1 MISRISWLVCIFIFL
16 FAISS
21 EAQKKKKKT
30 AVSNPSTTQPAAPQD
45 GSGYGGG
52 GGSGYGGGS
61 SYGGGSG
68 YGGGNSS
75 GYGSSNNNQPQ
86 PTNQPRANIPYEV
99 VKSSGNAALDSVKP
113 SQRTDASIERS
124 LIKDRQPLAF
134 EHIRED
140 DAIYRHKVWREI
152 DTREK
157 MNLAFRYANNE
168 DNGNQRFISILIKAI
183 KNREFTA
190 FDAVDDRFTTPM
202 TPDQVLT
209 AFSGGLDTVPVT
221 DMNGDVVKYKVMNK
235 EIDPDSIYRFKIKEE
250 WVFDKESSRMFVRI
264 LGIAPMKRL
273 TRSDGQDIDPN
284 NPEYLPLFWVYY
296 PDCRGFFAKYDAYN
310 GKNYGGR
317 MTWEELFE
325 NRMFSS
331 YITKTSIDNPFDR
344 AFKSYIKEPIY
355 RLLEGDNVK
364 EKIFNYEQDLWS
376 H

>member
-1 MISRISWLVCIFIFL
+1 MIRKISWLACMFIFL
-16 FAISS
+16 LSLNT
-21 EAQKKKKKT
+21 EAQKKKKT
-30 AVSNPSTTQPAAPQD
+30 ASSKPKNTQATGSATQDPS
-45 GSGYGGG
+45 SGYGGG
-52 GGSGYGGGS
+52 YGGGS
-61 SYGGGSG
+61 GGYGGNSGYGGGSG
-68 YGGGNSS
+68 YGATNS
-75 GYGSSNNNQPQ
+75 NQPQ
-86 PTNQPRANIPYEV
+86 TTNQPKPNIPYEV

-113 SQRTDASIERS
+113 SQRNDASIERS

-140 DAIYRHKVWREI
+140 DAVYRHKIWREL

-157 MNLAFRYANNE
+157 INLPFRYSNNE

-183 KNREFTA
+183 RNRELTA
-190 FDAVDDRFTTPM
+190 FDASVDDRFTTPL
-202 TPDQVLT
+202 TPDKVLEV
-209 AFSGGLDTVPVT
+209 FSGGLDTVPVT
-221 DMNGDVVKYKVMNK
+221 DMNGDIVKYKVMTK

-250 WVFDKESSRMFVRI
+250 WVFDKESSRLFVRI

-284 NPEYLPLFWVYY
+284 NPEFQALFWVYY
-296 PDCRGFFAKYDAYN
+296 PDCRGILSKYDAYN

-325 NRMFSS
+325 NRMFGS

-344 AFKSYIKEPIY
+344 TFKSYIKEPIY
-355 RLLEGDNVK
+355 RLLEGENVK